1 MPILEFRG
9 NYPTLNNPAWI
20 APNAWLSGEV
30 TLDQDVGVFFGAS
43 LRGDIFPI
51 HVGQGS
57 NIQDNAVLHT
67 SKGIGA
73 CVVGCNV
80 TVGHGAILHGCTV
93 SDHCIIGM
101 GCTILDRAVI
111 GENCIVGA
119 NALVTMD
126 KQIPAGSLVV
136 GSPAKVVR
144 EITQAEFDEIRD
156 SARRYRETSKEYAR
170 VLSKGF

>member
-9 NYPTLNNPAWI
+9 NKPILNSPAWI
-20 APNAWLSGEV
+20 APTAWLSGEV
-30 TLDQDVGVFFGAS
+30 TLHEEVGVFFGAS

-51 HVGQGS
+51 FVGRGS
-57 NIQDNAVLHT
+57 NLQDNAILHT
-67 SKGIGA
+67 SKGIGP
-73 CVVGCNV
+73 CIVGENV

-126 KQIPAGSLVV
+126 KHIPPRSLVV
-136 GSPAKVVR
+136 GAPAKVVR
-144 EITQAEFDEIRD
+144 EITQAEYDEIRD

-170 VLSKGF
+170 VLGCGF